1 MASTTWSLRPTSRS
15 STAGPSW
22 SWSMPNCML
31 LRLSGL
37 RSSLRSSG
45 STGRFPSQSSL
56 SRLSSS
62 TVWCASTRFPL
73 SRWLLPKEIRM
84 LYNDSNIS
92 DPNVGGVQIGDRV
105 RWTSSAGV
113 LRGEIVNMCLALNSA
128 GTLVPWIDIK
138 YTNFRGLV
146 KTVRLCGSDDHLKM
160 LRFRVNFRDKVA
172 A

>member
-1 MASTTWSLRPTSRS
+1 MTT
-15 STAGPSW
+15 
-22 SWSMPNCML
+22 
-31 LRLSGL
+31 
-37 RSSLRSSG
+37 
-45 STGRFPSQSSL
+45 
-56 SRLSSS
+56 
-62 TVWCASTRFPL
+62 
-73 SRWLLPKEIRM
+73 

-113 LRGEIVNMCLALNSA
+113 HRGEIVNMCLALNSA

-146 KTVRLCGSDDHLKM
+146 KTVRLCGSDEHLKM
-160 LRFRVNFRDKVA
+160 LRFRVNFRDRVA